1 MQIQPSSRGA
11 PLPPASRAL
20 WLAGLLSLLAGPM
33 AAAEP
38 TPASAPKVVQ
48 RLETPEGR
56 VALTQNLNAAIEQ
69 AKARQPAKRGKPG
82 TAPPVPTLLV
92 QTSPRPTPATSTPR
106 RTAAPRAAPASGV
119 ADPGASRRYITERA
133 AELAASAPPP
143 PPPPLPDPQHVPWS
157 YQGESGPQAWGQLHP
172 AFAACGTGQQ
182 QSPVHI
188 TAQDTVA
195 GPAEPLQP
203 GLQAFGGTVVHTG
216 RGIELEVDP
225 PGTLALRG
233 QPWQLVRVQFRHPAE
248 ERVHFKGFPMA
259 TDLHYRS
266 AQGQHAVISVP
277 MQLGAA
283 NPFIDQVWTHMP
295 LAAHDRV
302 RLPTASLQLR
312 DLLPQDLRYFMY
324 LGSLTTP
331 PCTEGVLRLVLQ
343 QPATVSQAQ
352 WLLLT
357 RMAPPNARPVQPLHG
372 RQVRAGQ

>member
-1 MQIQPSSRGA
+1 MQLQPSSRSA
-11 PLPPASRAL
+11 PLPPASQAL
-20 WLAGLLSLLAGPM
+20 WLAGLLSLLAGQA

-38 TPASAPKVVQ
+38 APANAPQVVQ

-56 VALTQNLNAAIEQ
+56 AALTQSLSAAIEQ
-69 AKARQPAKRGKPG
+69 AKARKPTKPGKPG
-82 TAPPVPTLLV
+82 TTLLV
-92 QTSPRPTPATSTPR
+92 QTSPRPSPAIRTPA
-106 RTAAPRAAPASGV
+106 RTAAPRAPVASV

-143 PPPPLPDPQHVPWS
+143 PLPDPQHVPWS
-157 YQGESGPQAWGQLHP
+157 YQGESGPQAWGLLHP
-172 AFAACGTGQQ
+172 AFATCGTGQQ

-203 GLQAFGGTVVHTG
+203 GQQAFGGTVVHTG

-233 QPWQLVRVQFRHPAE
+233 QPWQLVRVQFHHPAE
-248 ERVHFKGFPMA
+248 ERMHFKGFPMA

-283 NPFIDQVWTHMP
+283 NPFIDRVWTHMP

-302 RLPTASLQLR
+302 RLPAASLQLH
-312 DLLPQDLRYFMY
+312 DLLPPDLRYFMY
-324 LGSLTTP
+324 LGSLTAP

-352 WLLLT
+352 WQLLT
-357 RMAPPNARPVQPLHG
+357 RMAPPSARPVQPLHG